1 MVNLNESKK
10 ENWHFGVEF
19 DSKSPEEARYS
30 PLNDELIGSFKCG
43 RDFEVALAVNNARD
57 AFADWSRTTFVQRG
71 LILRNACNLL
81 LERSDEI
88 CSLVREETGKS
99 LDLAKGEL
107 EAAVEFGYLMAAH
120 GRLPIGK
127 VLPSS
132 VIGKEVKVTRN
143 PIGVCGLIVSFNTPL
158 PNYAWKVFPSLISGN
173 TAILKPSPLTPFS
186 AWMFAKVLKEA
197 GVPKGVLQVI
207 QGDGKTGELLAKSD
221 VDLVS
226 FTGSNQTGIAI
237 AKETSNRTVKTI
249 LELGGS
255 NPFIVLE
262 DANIDLAIDFAI
274 QSSFSNAGQRCAAG
288 SRILLHINIAQNFI
302 DAFKLKMN
310 NFTYGTSTTSNMG
323 PVISP
328 EAANRINDFV
338 AECEKAG
345 ADIYALGI
353 EDGSAK
359 SVVQPRMI
367 TNLDRHSDLAKQEL
381 FGPIVRLLTFSND
394 DEAVALANSTQFAL
408 TAAIWTE
415 NHSKATQLADRIS
428 AGLVNINGPTHGA
441 EPNMPFGGF
450 GASGNGTRE
459 AGIECLDYYSDL
471 KIVANF
477 ITISG

>member
-1 MVNLNESKK
+1 MVSFKESEKTD
-10 ENWHFGVEF
+10 WHLGVEAG
-19 DSKSPEEARYS
+19 SESPELTRYS
-30 PLNDELIGSFKCG
+30 PLDDKPLGNFKIG
-43 RDFEVALAVNNARD
+43 REFEISLAVENSKA
-57 AFADWSRTTFVQRG
+57 AFYGWSNTTFVQRG

-88 CSLVREETGKS
+88 CSVVREETGKS
-99 LDLAKGEL
+99 LDLARGEL

-132 VIGKEVKVTRN
+132 VTGKEVKVTRN

-158 PNYAWKVFPSLISGN
+158 PNYAWKIFPSLISGN
-173 TAILKPSPLTPFS
+173 TAILKPSPFTPYS
-186 AWMFAKVLKEA
+186 SWLFAKTLQDA
-197 GVPKGVLQVI
+197 GLPQGVLQVI
-207 QGDGKTGELLAKSD
+207 QGDAQTGQILTKSD
-221 VDLVS
+221 IDLVS
-226 FTGSNQTGIAI
+226 FTGSNQAGVTLAN
-237 AKETSNRTVKTI
+237 ETSKKTIKTI

-262 DANIDLAIDFAI
+262 DANIDLAVDFAI

-288 SRILLHINIAQNFI
+288 SRILLHEKVAENFI
-302 DAFKLKMN
+302 KVLKLKMKS
-310 NFTYGTSTTSNMG
+310 FSYGTSQTCKIG
-323 PVISP
+323 PLISSD
-328 EAANRINDFV
+328 AAKRINRFLE
-338 AECEKAG
+338 ECVEAG
-345 ADIYALGI
+345 AEIHELGFV
-353 EDGSAK
+353 DGISN
-359 SVVQPRMI
+359 SVVAPRII
-367 TNLDRHSDLAKQEL
+367 TNLDSDSDLAKQEI
-381 FGPIVRLLTFSND
+381 FGPVARVVTFSND
-394 DEAVALANSTQFAL
+394 DEAIYLANSTPYAL

-415 NHSKATQLADRIS
+415 SYSRANQLANRVS

-477 ITISG
+477 IRITG